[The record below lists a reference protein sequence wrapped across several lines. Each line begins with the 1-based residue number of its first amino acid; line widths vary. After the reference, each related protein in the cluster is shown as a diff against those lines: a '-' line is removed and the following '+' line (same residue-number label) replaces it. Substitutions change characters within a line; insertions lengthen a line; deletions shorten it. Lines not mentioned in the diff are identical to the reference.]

1 MSTPPEAS
9 GTPHGLR
16 SVEAVLEALAH
27 LVPDEDEAAV
37 FFESLT
43 DYVTLG
49 DRAAGEMPEFHRQL
63 EADPSLLELVAE
75 LRSEYTS
82 WEGRFTAAVAG
93 LKPKPEP
100 AWLALVNGAWQWV
113 DQTRARLRPAA
124 IGDRFVQ
131 GLRRCVLADLVLTP
145 GMPANIPQRPRFAL
159 ALENDAGLELDV
171 DAEKPT
177 SWRFT
182 FRLRSDSPIDWADV
196 ALGDSRGQITG
207 WRHLTTGEETVFAV
221 DPPVD
226 QAYQLHAEWSAH
238 GKKNEASYPLPL
250 LKGSAS

>member
-9 GTPHGLR
+9 GTPLGPR
-16 SVEAVLEALAH
+16 SLQAVLEALTN
-27 LVPDEDEAAV
+27 LVPDEEEAAV
-37 FFESLT
+37 FFESLA

-49 DRAAGEMPEFHRQL
+49 DRAVEEMPEFHRQL
-63 EADPSLLELVAE
+63 KADPSLLELVAE
-75 LRSEYTS
+75 LRAEYAS
-82 WEGRFTAAVAG
+82 WEGGFTAAVAG
-93 LKPKPEP
+93 LKSEPEP
-100 AWLALVNGAWQWV
+100 TWLALVNGVWQWL
-113 DQTRARLRPAA
+113 DQARARLRPAA
-124 IGDRFVQ
+124 VGDHFRQ
-131 GLRRCVLADLVLTP
+131 GLRRCLLAELVLSP
-145 GMPANIPQRPRFAL
+145 GMAANMPQNPRFAL

-171 DAEKPT
+171 DAQKPT

-226 QAYQLHAEWSAH
+226 QAYQLHAEWSAQ
-238 GKKNEASYPLPL
+238 GKKNEASYLLPL